1 MIRQSSASGRHL
13 FNPCFPTLHCA
24 KTKIIRW
31 GALQTSATWVAKAG
45 VEGSS
50 CEYFFFS
57 KLKSLY
63 AAHLRC
69 TRQRLHQLTT
79 NRWRKLL
86 LWRRDQ
92 LFPCLF
98 ASLCCP
104 VIAAQISLRV
114 SVFFEYGLQF
124 SSFSCSWVKR
134 QPCLLFK
141 WFINDQWFIILK
153 LAGSE
158 GVLSFLLLFSCHYF
172 LEPGWE

>member
-1 MIRQSSASGRHL
+1 MHAS
-13 FNPCFPTLHCA
+13 
-24 KTKIIRW
+24 
-31 GALQTSATWVAKAG
+31 
-45 VEGSS
+45 
-50 CEYFFFS
+50 
-57 KLKSLY
+57 
-63 AAHLRC
+63 HLRC

-124 SSFSCSWVKR
+124 SSFLCSWVKR
-134 QPCLLFK
+134 QACLLFK

-172 LEPGWE
+172 LEPGWASEVARWTGSARKPRLDLLSWREDHMRFRGLVTQGC